1 MTEVTT
7 ANIAG
12 MQNRLV
18 YVLGVADTSAAMANV
33 EGALIAAAALV
44 DTETWI
50 QVIAGSSLT
59 AGAKVLFLK
68 NSSDVCVEWSF
79 DNSNAHFRQLP
90 GDRDAIDIRLA
101 GLTAV
106 VSVHVRRD
114 TTQSTAASSG
124 FATANA
130 IV

>member
-1 MTEVTT
+1 MTLTT
-7 ANIAG
+7 ANVPG
-12 MQNRLV
+12 MENRGV
-18 YVLGVADTSAAMANV
+18 YVWGVADTSAAMANV

-44 DTETWI
+44 DTDVWI

-79 DNSNAHFRQLP
+79 DNSTAHFRQLP
-90 GDRDAIDIRLA
+90 GDRDAIDVRLA

-114 TTQSTAASSG
+114 TTQSTAAGSG

-130 IV
+130 VI